1 MSYTVQYINKFGFVP
16 AVSRS
21 HMIKDQQFF
30 DNLET
35 CIRKEFD
42 EKIANALA
50 TKPPDGLII
59 ELVQRIDSLEEE
71 NKEIRNEFDQK
82 LRVMENEMKLLKQ
95 ALADTLV
102 ALATK

>member
-16 AVSRS
+16 GASIS
-21 HMIKDQQFF
+21 HKIKDQQFF

-59 ELVQRIDSLEEE
+59 ELVQRIGSLEEE

-95 ALADTLV
+95 ALADTL
-102 ALATK
+102 ATLATK

>member
-16 AVSRS
+16 AATRS

-35 CIRKEFD
+35 CLRKEFD
-42 EKIANALA
+42 EKIANAVPLELA
-50 TKPPDGLII
+50 
-59 ELVQRIDSLEEE
+59 QRIDSLEEE

-95 ALADTLV
+95 ALADTLA